1 MLQTN
6 QRNRTR
12 LGLAAALTAGL
23 LLGAFNLMAAESA
36 APEATTPA
44 ATDAKSAP
52 PRTFY
57 GKVTDIFSR
66 GGSVMWVLVAVS
78 VVGLTFAL
86 ERAVSLRRSVHLP
99 LGLLEQT
106 QRRLKREGP
115 EAARRALAG
124 SDAALAKVLSG
135 LLARRGAPRQ
145 ELERVLEDEAGRVLW
160 DLRRNIR
167 PVGVVASLA
176 PLIGLQGTVLGM
188 ISAFQ
193 EAAAKGM
200 DNPAN
205 FAEGIYLALYT
216 TAGGLAVAI
225 PALVVNH
232 LLRGQADAVMREVED
247 QAVRFII
254 ELDALPLVEV
264 EVCAAFAEPLPGEA
278 LPGDEDLRKS
288 A

>member
-1 MLQTN
+1 MLQTYLR
-6 QRNRTR
+6 QPAR

-23 LLGAFNLMAAESA
+23 LLTAFNLTAAESV
-36 APEATTPA
+36 APEAPA
-44 ATDAKSAP
+44 AADAKAA

-57 GKVTDIFSR
+57 GKVADIFDR

-86 ERAVSLRRSVHLP
+86 ERAVSLRRGVHLP

-115 EAARRALAG
+115 EAARRALAA

-225 PALVVNH
+225 PALVVHH

-254 ELDALPLVEV
+254 ELDALPLVEA

-278 LPGDEDLRKS
+278 LPEGEDLRKS